1 MTLSR
6 SVLGVALFLLV
17 ILAYRWGINAV
28 VQKAI
33 RESQNTKNAW
43 SGGSNPFD
51 GKPITGFGPKIEP
64 LDMQRFQEGFLY
76 KPSENGP
83 WSDRRDR

>member
-1 MTLSR
+1 
-6 SVLGVALFLLV
+6 VLGVALFLLV

-33 RESQNTKNAW
+33 RESQNTKKAR

-83 WSDRRDR
+83 SSDRRGH